1 METHLWIFIDS
12 STLCFSGK
20 PRALKDE
27 QMLSAMSFL
36 KCSFAT
42 EIKLCSVH
50 TDPKEW
56 KIEPNISLNHTAN
69 IFTAKKYFY
78 HLFLKEEAPSF
89 NRWANV
95 IFKVFLCYWDQ
106 AYTLIQNMVILL
118 WSFKFRDT
126 KLVIL
131 WPKNECF
138 KRVLID
144 SSSHVEFKQCN
155 EDLWKHF
162 LVWIIVCR
170 GNTSYRAVVIGTRQG
185 ELLWPRS

>member
-1 METHLWIFIDS
+1 MLKVIWLNLKLFPPPLHVFTAALPIVIRHVTLMETHLWIFIDS

-69 IFTAKKYFY
+69 IFTNV
-78 HLFLKEEAPSF
+78 LFTLNRTTHSSVLLLCVVRF
-89 NRWANV
+89 NVN
-95 IFKVFLCYWDQ
+95 K
-106 AYTLIQNMVILL
+106 TL
-118 WSFKFRDT
+118 FR
-126 KLVIL
+126 
-131 WPKNECF
+131 
-138 KRVLID
+138 
-144 SSSHVEFKQCN
+144 HVQICSNLFNICH
-155 EDLWKHF
+155 WFHH
-162 LVWIIVCR
+162 I
-170 GNTSYRAVVIGTRQG
+170 
-185 ELLWPRS
+185 